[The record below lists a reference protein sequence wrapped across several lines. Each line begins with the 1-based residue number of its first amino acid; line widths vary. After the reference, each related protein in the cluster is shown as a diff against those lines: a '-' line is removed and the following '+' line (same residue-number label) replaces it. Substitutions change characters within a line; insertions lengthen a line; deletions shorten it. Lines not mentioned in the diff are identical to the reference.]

1 VAEVIADYWRR
12 IPIPVDLPVVFD
24 MGVNHR
30 VLLFTLAVAAFSTL
44 LFGLAPALQ
53 ATRPDLVPA
62 LKAAD
67 ADSVGRRR
75 FWGRNLIVS
84 GQVAFSLVL
93 LAIAAVMVQGFRGE
107 LTQGPGYRV
116 DRLFLTSFDTQLV
129 RYSDDQS
136 RRFYD
141 DLLQRTR
148 TSAGVRSVALTSAV
162 PMQGGTEVAV
172 VPEGVALKT
181 ADEAFSNFGA
191 YVSEGYFSAMDIP
204 ILRGR
209 EFRESDQ
216 ENSPL
221 IAVVDEHLAR
231 ECWPKGDALG
241 KRLHLGT
248 AAGPLAE
255 IVGVARDSK
264 HFWVSEPPLQFVY
277 LPFRQHR
284 LAQMTLITESEAPD
298 AGAVA
303 PVVRS
308 VVQGLNPDMPV
319 FDVRTMRD
327 FYDKRAI
334 TVPSRITDTIGSLG
348 LMGLILATVGLYGLV
363 AYSVSRRTREIG
375 IRMAI
380 GADRWSV
387 VRMVLSQGLQL
398 GVAGVAVGLVLS
410 YFACRAALAALW
422 FDKAQAVNPLVF
434 IALPLLLLA
443 VVALATWAP
452 ARRASK
458 IDPMLALRDE

>member
-1 VAEVIADYWRR
+1 
-12 IPIPVDLPVVFD
+12 
-24 MGVNHR
+24 
-30 VLLFTLAVAAFSTL
+30 
-44 LFGLAPALQ
+44 
-53 ATRPDLVPA
+53 
-62 LKAAD
+62 
-67 ADSVGRRR
+67 
-75 FWGRNLIVS
+75 
-84 GQVAFSLVL
+84 
-93 LAIAAVMVQGFRGE
+93 
-107 LTQGPGYRV
+107 
-116 DRLFLTSFDTQLV
+116 
-129 RYSDDQS
+129 
-136 RRFYD
+136 
-141 DLLQRTR
+141 
-148 TSAGVRSVALTSAV
+148 
-162 PMQGGTEVAV
+162 
-172 VPEGVALKT
+172 
-181 ADEAFSNFGA
+181 
-191 YVSEGYFSAMDIP
+191 
-204 ILRGR
+204 
-209 EFRESDQ
+209 
-216 ENSPL
+216 
-221 IAVVDEHLAR
+221 
-231 ECWPKGDALG
+231 
-241 KRLHLGT
+241 
-248 AAGPLAE
+248 
-255 IVGVARDSK
+255 
-264 HFWVSEPPLQFVY
+264 
-277 LPFRQHR
+277 
-284 LAQMTLITESEAPD
+284 MTLITESEAPD